1 MAQGHLDSSWARS
14 SAMSI
19 LHTCQ
24 HYLFRLQFPANCSS
38 TGSTYWKR
46 KDKETVHRWSLPMQ
60 PLMLGLKPQHKP
72 RTSEGTGFSQLLRA
86 HPRRGQARPPST
98 VLAVAIKRITPN
110 EISCPKMNSHTGTT
124 IQRGFHTPGH
134 TQAKSSS
141 VTHGQISELEA
152 MCLTFLW
159 LCEDEWPCGFLLSH
173 MITHCR
179 HTCERMP
186 REVCGCGTWNPSLA
200 VYKP

>member
-1 MAQGHLDSSWARS
+1 MA
-14 SAMSI
+14 I

-24 HYLFRLQFPANCSS
+24 HSLFIYSDFSS
-38 TGSTYWKR
+38 LPTAPVLGVRTGKGK
-46 KDKETVHRWSLPMQ
+46 KDKETVHRWSFPTQ

-72 RTSEGTGFSQLLRA
+72 RTSEGAGFSQLLRA

-98 VLAVAIKRITPN
+98 VLAMAIKRVTPN

-124 IQRGFHTPGH
+124 IQQGFHTPGH

-159 LCEDEWPCGFLLSH
+159 LCEDE
-173 MITHCR
+173 
-179 HTCERMP
+179 
-186 REVCGCGTWNPSLA
+186 
-200 VYKP
+200 